1 MASTTTSRRDGRPR
15 RRRVTPGRAVRR
27 VLAVVALAR
36 LTQFVEVVLFP
47 LVAVQRGAGATGGAI
62 VLLALALGSTA
73 GSVLGGTAV
82 DRSGP
87 RPVAVA
93 GLAMSAAGA
102 AALALGHSLA
112 LLAGAA
118 ALYGVATAVWR
129 LALEA
134 STAHALA
141 HDDASDDVDDERSRE
156 QAFGAFLWLV
166 NLGALASAGALAAG
180 VSLRAAVAVQAL
192 MMSAAA
198 LAAAGLLPRTH
209 TPAQAGGGGGFR
221 DVPAHMW
228 AIAIAYAPLTMVMFQ
243 AFSGLAQIF
252 DDSDYRTMILVN
264 ALVLVVFPPL
274 LWSIAARV
282 DALHAIVMAATV
294 QGVGIAAAA
303 LSTDPLLSTIAWSA
317 GEAMLIA
324 IVPAVVAGIAPHAAA
339 GHYRAAFATVQG
351 AAAATA
357 TFGGPLIARWSVDG
371 FAAASLVLT
380 AAGVTAVVARRRFI
394 AVGLKQPVACPC
406 GALLCSCDASHIA
419 CAFPSPLVV
428 RRAAAAH

>member
-1 MASTTTSRRDGRPR
+1 M
-15 RRRVTPGRAVRR
+15 VGRAVRR

-36 LTQFVEVVLFP
+36 VTQFVEVVLFP
-47 LVAVQRGAGATGGAI
+47 LVAVQRGAGATGGAL
-62 VLLALALGSTA
+62 VLLALAVGSTA
-73 GSVLGGTAV
+73 GSVLGGTVV

-87 RPVAVA
+87 PRVATL
-93 GLAMSAAGA
+93 GLSLSAVGA
-102 AALALGHSLA
+102 ATLALGQSLA
-112 LLAGAA
+112 LLAIA
-118 ALYGVATAVWR
+118 ALLYGLATAVWR

-134 STAHALA
+134 ATAHGLA
-141 HDDASDDVDDERSRE
+141 HDAASPDVDDESSRE
-156 QAFGAFLWLV
+156 QAFAAFVWLV

-180 VSLRAAVAVQAL
+180 VSLSLAVGIQAL
-192 MMSAAA
+192 MMAAAA
-198 LAAAGLLPRTH
+198 LVAAGLLPRAH
-209 TPAQAGGGGGFR
+209 PAARTGDSVSPGFR

-228 AIAIAYAPLTMVMFQ
+228 LLAIAYAPLTMVMFQ

-252 DDSDYRTMILVN
+252 DEREYRTMILVN
-264 ALVLVVFPPL
+264 AVVLVVFPPL

-282 DALHAIVMAATV
+282 DGVHALAAAGTV

-303 LSTDPLLSTIAWSA
+303 ITTDPLLSTIVWSA

-324 IVPAVVAGIAPHAAA
+324 IIPAVIAGIAPHAAA

-351 AAAATA
+351 AAAAVA

-371 FAAASLVLT
+371 FAAASLILT
-380 AAGVTAVVARRRFI
+380 TTGVAAVVARRRFI

-419 CAFPSPLVV
+419 CAFPSPVV
-428 RRAAAAH
+428 VHRAAAAGEP